1 MLHERLKQLRKEKK
15 LSQQELAKL
24 SNVHYTNIGRYERGD
39 AKPSV
44 EVLSRIANALEV
56 SPDYVLNGTLE
67 EKAAGTISDSELLVQ
82 FKRVEQLPDEKK
94 RLVKEFLDAFLFK
107 DGIQQQFAS

>member
-39 AKPSV
+39 AKPSI

-56 SPDYVLNGTLE
+56 SPDYLLNGTLE
-67 EKAAGTISDSELLVQ
+67 EKAADTISDSELLVQ
-82 FKRVEQLPDEKK
+82 FKRVEQLPDDKK